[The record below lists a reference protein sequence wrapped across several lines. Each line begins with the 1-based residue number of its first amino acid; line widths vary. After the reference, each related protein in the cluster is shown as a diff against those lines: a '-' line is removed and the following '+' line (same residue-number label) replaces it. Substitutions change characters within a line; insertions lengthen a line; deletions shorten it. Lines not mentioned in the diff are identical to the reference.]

1 MTTDKAEAERLAR
14 RWANGLGADFL
25 PSWIV
30 AEIEALTAR
39 DAEAA
44 AKLARVE
51 AALAKWQHEAEGLR
65 EDAAVGRMIREL
77 LRLWPKPTE
86 VYISPL
92 RKDPRD
98 ETRPKDPDA
107 FQVELNWGDSYTAYQ
122 SDTLAGAAKAALD
135 AAGNTNKE
143 TL

>member
-1 MTTDKAEAERLAR
+1 MTTDKARAEAEVGTRQIVEEAIARSKEPGTWDSALA
-14 RWANGLGADFL
+14 
-25 PSWIV
+25 
-30 AEIEALTAR
+30 AR

-65 EDAAVGRMIREL
+65 EDAAVGRMIHEL

-98 ETRPKDPDA
+98 ATRPKDPDA
-107 FQVELNWGDSYTAYQ
+107 FQVELNWGDSYTAFQ

-135 AAGNTNKE
+135 AAGGAQ
-143 TL
+143 